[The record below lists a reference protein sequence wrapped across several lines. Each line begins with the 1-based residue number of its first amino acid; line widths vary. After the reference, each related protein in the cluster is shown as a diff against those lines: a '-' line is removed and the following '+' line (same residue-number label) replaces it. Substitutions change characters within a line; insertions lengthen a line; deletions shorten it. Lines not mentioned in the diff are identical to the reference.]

1 MPRKGGHVKIK
12 NYERKIKLLFII
24 YADFRENNG
33 MQNPEESNRN
43 IYQKHLPCSY
53 GYKLVCVDD
62 KFSEL
67 FKTYLGEDDVYNFT
81 DNIIKERKH
90 CSDVI
95 KKNFNKELL
104 MTKENNE
111 DFKNS
116 T

>member
-1 MPRKGGHVKIK
+1 
-12 NYERKIKLLFII
+12 
-24 YADFRENNG
+24 

-67 FKTYLGEDDVYNFT
+67 FKTYLGEDAVYNFT
-81 DNIIKERKH
+81 DSIIKERKH

-95 KKNFNKELL
+95 KKHFNKELL